1 MLTAGCK
8 RNEEM
13 HVGLQRERQR
23 ELTSF
28 KQIALQIV
36 TQ

>member
-13 HVGLQRERQR
+13 HVGLQRQR

-28 KQIALQIV
+28 KQMALQIV